1 MATGVLKDDASK
13 ELDRLLEK
21 VEGKVEFTGALNE
34 FLNRV
39 RANLEKY
46 GFNASMR
53 MAQSLKALPTRKE
66 PNKIVASIE
75 LEDYW
80 EDLEKGT
87 PAKGFTK
94 EKRNKLQPR
103 ILEWINNK
111 EQLQSIANT
120 AQEKR
125 ALSYAIATNILKKG
139 TIKRFGYKGKPFLTS
154 EIPQLE
160 KDIIKEFEP

>member
-1 MATGVLKDDASK
+1 MATGVLKDEASK

-66 PNKIVASIE
+66 QNKIVASIE

-80 EDLEKGT
+80 DDLEKGT
-87 PAKGFTK
+87 SAQGFTK

-103 ILEWINNK
+103 ILDWINSK
-111 EQLQSIANT
+111 EQLQSIAST
-120 AQEKR
+120 VQEKR

-160 KDIIKEFEP
+160 KDIIKEFEQ

>member
-1 MATGVLKDDASK
+1 MATGVLKDEASK

-66 PNKIVASIE
+66 QNKIVASIE

-87 PAKGFTK
+87 SAQGFTK

-103 ILEWINNK
+103 ILDWINSK
-111 EQLQSIANT
+111 EQLQSIAST
-120 AQEKR
+120 VQEKR

-160 KDIIKEFEP
+160 KDIIKEFEE

>member
-1 MATGVLKDDASK
+1 MATGVLKDEASK

-66 PNKIVASIE
+66 QNKIVASIE

-87 PAKGFTK
+87 SAQGFTK

-103 ILEWINNK
+103 ILDWINSK
-111 EQLQSIANT
+111 EQLQSIAST
-120 AQEKR
+120 VQEKR

-160 KDIIKEFEP
+160 KDIIKEFEQ

>member
-53 MAQSLKALPTRKE
+53 MAQSLKALPTRKK

-111 EQLQSIANT
+111 EHLQSIANT